1 MALPVDNQESLLQ
14 ELDFNRILGAPLSA
28 CVNAQEEA
36 AQATLQYLNEVVF
49 TQAGDDDSSL
59 EPVTVSFYFESAGQ
73 VHRIVMPLLLIVPVP
88 YLQIDRVDLT
98 FQATV
103 TESHMNHD
111 TRKLSLKAKY
121 SAPGDSAEVS
131 KETKAEYMNKRCI
144 DINLSV
150 TSADMPMG
158 ISKLLEIFNNQ
169 LVEVK
174 PDEPEVLP
182 EPTPAEK
189 PKPAELPTENKP
201 ATPPASNEEKHEP
214 PAPQPTTSTTPKSD
228 KEEKKEEQKP
238 EEPKTEEVKQ
248 PEMKYNI
255 LLLGKITNAQKSD
268 ILNIVS
274 RYCRSS
280 YKLSPSALNN
290 ILKAKKHTIPVED
303 TPENVKTIIDALKQ
317 KKIAAS
323 AIEV

>member
-73 VHRIVMPLLLIVPVP
+73 VHRIVLPLLLIVPVP

-103 TESHMNHD
+103 TESRMNHD

-189 PKPAELPTENKP
+189 PKPTEQPTENKP
-201 ATPPASNEEKHEP
+201 A
-214 PAPQPTTSTTPKSD
+214 APTTPKPE

-290 ILKAKKHTIPVED
+290 IMKAKKHTIPVED
-303 TPENVKTIIDALKQ
+303 TQENVKTIIDALKQ

-323 AIEV
+323 AVEV

>member
-14 ELDFNRILGAPLSA
+14 EIDFNRILGAPLSA

-103 TESHMNHD
+103 TESRMNHD

-189 PKPAELPTENKP
+189 PKPAEQPTEKKP
-201 ATPPASNEEKHEP
+201 A
-214 PAPQPTTSTTPKSD
+214 TSTTPKPE

-238 EEPKTEEVKQ
+238 EESKTEEVKQ

-303 TPENVKTIIDALKQ
+303 TQENVKTIIDALKQ

>member
-103 TESHMNHD
+103 TESRMNHD

-182 EPTPAEK
+182 EPTPTEK
-189 PKPAELPTENKP
+189 PKPAEQPTENK
-201 ATPPASNEEKHEP
+201 
-214 PAPQPTTSTTPKSD
+214 PTTSTTPKPE

-274 RYCRSS
+274 KYCRSG

-290 ILKAKKHTIPVED
+290 ILKAKKHTLPVED
-303 TPENVKTIIDALKQ
+303 TQENVKTIIDALKQ

-323 AIEV
+323 AVEV

>member
-103 TESHMNHD
+103 TESRMNHD

-189 PKPAELPTENKP
+189 PKPTEQPTENKP
-201 ATPPASNEEKHEP
+201 ATP
-214 PAPQPTTSTTPKSD
+214 TTPKPE

-280 YKLSPSALNN
+280 YNLSPSALNN

-303 TPENVKTIIDALKQ
+303 TLENVKTIIDALKQ

-323 AIEV
+323 AVEV

>member
-189 PKPAELPTENKP
+189 PKPAEQPTEKKP
-201 ATPPASNEEKHEP
+201 A
-214 PAPQPTTSTTPKSD
+214 TSTTPKPE

-255 LLLGKITNAQKSD
+255 LLLGKITNTQKSD

-303 TPENVKTIIDALKQ
+303 TQENVKTIIDALKQ

-323 AIEV
+323 AVEV

>member
-103 TESHMNHD
+103 TESRMNHD

-189 PKPAELPTENKP
+189 LKPAEQPTEKKP
-201 ATPPASNEEKHEP
+201 A
-214 PAPQPTTSTTPKSD
+214 TSTTPKPE

-303 TPENVKTIIDALKQ
+303 TQENVKTIIDALKQ

>member
-174 PDEPEVLP
+174 PDEPEVQP

-189 PKPAELPTENKP
+189 PKPAEQPTENKP
-201 ATPPASNEEKHEP
+201 ATP
-214 PAPQPTTSTTPKSD
+214 TTPKPE

-280 YKLSPSALNN
+280 YELSPSALNN
-290 ILKAKKHTIPVED
+290 IMKAKKHTIPVED
-303 TPENVKTIIDALKQ
+303 TQENVKTIIDALKQ

-323 AIEV
+323 AVEV

>member
-49 TQAGDDDSSL
+49 TQTGDDDSSL

-103 TESHMNHD
+103 TESRMNHD

-174 PDEPEVLP
+174 PDESEVLP

-189 PKPAELPTENKP
+189 PKPAEQPTEKKP
-201 ATPPASNEEKHEP
+201 A
-214 PAPQPTTSTTPKSD
+214 TSTTPKPD

-238 EEPKTEEVKQ
+238 EESKTEEVKQ

-303 TPENVKTIIDALKQ
+303 TQENVKTIIDALKQ

>member
-14 ELDFNRILGAPLSA
+14 EIDFNRILGAPLSA

-103 TESHMNHD
+103 TESRMNHD

-189 PKPAELPTENKP
+189 PKPTEQPTEKKP
-201 ATPPASNEEKHEP
+201 ATP
-214 PAPQPTTSTTPKSD
+214 TTPKPE

-303 TPENVKTIIDALKQ
+303 TQENVKTIIDALKQ

>member
-59 EPVTVSFYFESAGQ
+59 EPVTVSFYFESGGQ

-103 TESHMNHD
+103 TESRMNHD

-131 KETKAEYMNKRCI
+131 NETKAEYMNKRCI

-182 EPTPAEK
+182 EPTPTEK
-189 PKPAELPTENKP
+189 PKPAEQPTENKP
-201 ATPPASNEEKHEP
+201 AAPPASNEKKPEP
-214 PAPQPTTSTTPKSD
+214 SAPQPTVPETPKD
-228 KEEKKEEQKP
+228 EKEEPKP

-274 RYCRSS
+274 RYCRSG
-280 YKLSPSALNN
+280 YKLAPSALNN

-303 TPENVKTIIDALKQ
+303 TQENVKTIIDALKQ
-317 KKIAAS
+317 KKISAS
-323 AIEV
+323 AVEV

>member
-103 TESHMNHD
+103 TESRMNHD

-189 PKPAELPTENKP
+189 PKPTEQPTENKP
-201 ATPPASNEEKHEP
+201 ATP
-214 PAPQPTTSTTPKSD
+214 TTPKPE

-290 ILKAKKHTIPVED
+290 IMKAKKHTIPVED
-303 TPENVKTIIDALKQ
+303 TQENVKTIIDVLKQ

-323 AIEV
+323 AVEV

>member
-73 VHRIVMPLLLIVPVP
+73 VHRIVMPLLLIVPIP

-103 TESHMNHD
+103 TESRMNHD

-189 PKPAELPTENKP
+189 PKPAEQPTEKKP
-201 ATPPASNEEKHEP
+201 ATP
-214 PAPQPTTSTTPKSD
+214 TTPKPD

-238 EEPKTEEVKQ
+238 EESKTEEVKQ

-303 TPENVKTIIDALKQ
+303 TQENVKTIIDALKQ

>member
-189 PKPAELPTENKP
+189 PKPTEQPTENKP
-201 ATPPASNEEKHEP
+201 ATP
-214 PAPQPTTSTTPKSD
+214 TTHKPE

-303 TPENVKTIIDALKQ
+303 TLENVKTIIDALKQ

-323 AIEV
+323 AVEV

>member
-59 EPVTVSFYFESAGQ
+59 EPVTVSFYFESGGQ

-103 TESHMNHD
+103 TESRMNHD

-131 KETKAEYMNKRCI
+131 NETKAEYMNKRCI

-189 PKPAELPTENKP
+189 PKPAEQPTDKKP
-201 ATPPASNEEKHEP
+201 TAPPASNEKKPEP
-214 PAPQPTTSTTPKSD
+214 SAPHPTAPETPKD
-228 KEEKKEEQKP
+228 EKEEQKP

-274 RYCRSS
+274 KYCRSG
-280 YKLSPSALNN
+280 YKLAPSALNN

-303 TPENVKTIIDALKQ
+303 TQENVKTIIDALKQ
-317 KKIAAS
+317 KKISAS
-323 AIEV
+323 AVEV

>member
-49 TQAGDDDSSL
+49 TLAGDDDSSL
-59 EPVTVSFYFESAGQ
+59 EPVTVSFYFESGGQ

-103 TESHMNHD
+103 TESRMNHD

-131 KETKAEYMNKRCI
+131 NETKAEYMNKRCI

-189 PKPAELPTENKP
+189 PKPPT
-201 ATPPASNEEKHEP
+201 
-214 PAPQPTTSTTPKSD
+214 PQPAAPETPND
-228 KEEKKEEQKP
+228 EKEEQKP
-238 EEPKTEEVKQ
+238 EEPKIEEVKQ

-268 ILNIVS
+268 ILNVVS
-274 RYCRSS
+274 KYCRSG

-303 TPENVKTIIDALKQ
+303 TQENVKTIIDALKQ

-323 AIEV
+323 AVKV

>member
-59 EPVTVSFYFESAGQ
+59 EPVTVSFYFESGGQ

-103 TESHMNHD
+103 TESRMNHD

-131 KETKAEYMNKRCI
+131 NETKAEYMNKRCI

-189 PKPAELPTENKP
+189 PKPAEQPTDKKP
-201 ATPPASNEEKHEP
+201 TAPPASNEKKPEP
-214 PAPQPTTSTTPKSD
+214 SAPHPTAPETPKPE
-228 KEEKKEEQKP
+228 KEEPKP

-274 RYCRSS
+274 KYCRSG
-280 YKLSPSALNN
+280 YKLAPSALNN

-303 TPENVKTIIDALKQ
+303 TQENVKTIIDALKQ
-317 KKIAAS
+317 KKISAS
-323 AIEV
+323 AVEV

>member
-103 TESHMNHD
+103 TESRMNHD

-131 KETKAEYMNKRCI
+131 NETKAEYMNKRCI

-182 EPTPAEK
+182 EPTPTEK
-189 PKPAELPTENKP
+189 PKPEGQPTDKKP
-201 ATPPASNEEKHEP
+201 TAPPASNEKKPEP
-214 PAPQPTTSTTPKSD
+214 SAPHPTAPETPKPE
-228 KEEKKEEQKP
+228 KEEPKP

-274 RYCRSS
+274 KYCRSG
-280 YKLSPSALNN
+280 YKLAPSALNN

-303 TPENVKTIIDALKQ
+303 TQENVKAIIDALKQ
-317 KKIAAS
+317 KKISAS
-323 AIEV
+323 AVEV

>member
-49 TQAGDDDSSL
+49 TQTGDDDSSL

-73 VHRIVMPLLLIVPVP
+73 VHCIVMPLLLIVPVP

-103 TESHMNHD
+103 TESRMNHD

-189 PKPAELPTENKP
+189 PKPAEQPTENKP
-201 ATPPASNEEKHEP
+201 TTP
-214 PAPQPTTSTTPKSD
+214 TTPKPE

-290 ILKAKKHTIPVED
+290 IMKAKKHTIPVED
-303 TPENVKTIIDALKQ
+303 TQENVKTIIDALKQ

-323 AIEV
+323 AVEV

>member
-73 VHRIVMPLLLIVPVP
+73 VHRIFMPLLLIVPVP

-103 TESHMNHD
+103 TESRMNHD

-189 PKPAELPTENKP
+189 PKPAEQPTEKKP
-201 ATPPASNEEKHEP
+201 ATP
-214 PAPQPTTSTTPKSD
+214 TTPKPE

-238 EEPKTEEVKQ
+238 EELKTEEVKQ

-303 TPENVKTIIDALKQ
+303 TQENVKTIIDALKQ

-323 AIEV
+323 AVEV

>member
-59 EPVTVSFYFESAGQ
+59 EPVTVSFYFESGGQ

-103 TESHMNHD
+103 TESRMNHD

-131 KETKAEYMNKRCI
+131 NETKAEYMNKRCI

-189 PKPAELPTENKP
+189 PKPAEQPTENKP
-201 ATPPASNEEKHEP
+201 AAPPASNEKKPESS
-214 PAPQPTTSTTPKSD
+214 APQPTAPETPKD
-228 KEEKKEEQKP
+228 EKEEQKP

-248 PEMKYNI
+248 PETKYNI

-274 RYCRSS
+274 KYCRSG

-303 TPENVKTIIDALKQ
+303 TQENVKTIIDALKQ
-317 KKIAAS
+317 KKISAS
-323 AIEV
+323 AVEV

>member
-14 ELDFNRILGAPLSA
+14 EIDFNRILGAPLSA

-189 PKPAELPTENKP
+189 PKPAEQPTEKKP
-201 ATPPASNEEKHEP
+201 A
-214 PAPQPTTSTTPKSD
+214 TSTTPKPD

-238 EEPKTEEVKQ
+238 EESKTEEVKQ

-303 TPENVKTIIDALKQ
+303 TQENVKTIIDALKQ

-323 AIEV
+323 AVEV

>member
-49 TQAGDDDSSL
+49 TQTGDDDSSL

-103 TESHMNHD
+103 TESRMNHD

-189 PKPAELPTENKP
+189 PKPTEQPTENK
-201 ATPPASNEEKHEP
+201 
-214 PAPQPTTSTTPKSD
+214 PTTSTTPKPE

-303 TPENVKTIIDALKQ
+303 TQENVKTIIDALKQ

-323 AIEV
+323 AVEV

>member
-189 PKPAELPTENKP
+189 PKPTEQPTENK
-201 ATPPASNEEKHEP
+201 
-214 PAPQPTTSTTPKSD
+214 PTTSTTPKPE

-303 TPENVKTIIDALKQ
+303 TQENVKTIIDALKQ

-323 AIEV
+323 AVEV

>member
-49 TQAGDDDSSL
+49 TQTGDDDSSL

-103 TESHMNHD
+103 TESRMNHD

-189 PKPAELPTENKP
+189 PKPTEQPTENKP
-201 ATPPASNEEKHEP
+201 ATP
-214 PAPQPTTSTTPKSD
+214 TTPKPE

-290 ILKAKKHTIPVED
+290 IMKAKKHTIPIED
-303 TPENVKTIIDALKQ
+303 TQENVKTIIDALKQ

-323 AIEV
+323 AVEV

>member
-59 EPVTVSFYFESAGQ
+59 EPVTVSFYFESGGQ

-103 TESHMNHD
+103 TESRMNHD

-131 KETKAEYMNKRCI
+131 NETKAEYMNKRCI

-182 EPTPAEK
+182 EPTPTEK
-189 PKPAELPTENKP
+189 PKPAEQPTENKP
-201 ATPPASNEEKHEP
+201 AAPPASNEKKPEP
-214 PAPQPTTSTTPKSD
+214 SAPHPTAPETPKPE
-228 KEEKKEEQKP
+228 KEEPKP

-274 RYCRSS
+274 KYCRSG
-280 YKLSPSALNN
+280 YKLAPSALNN

-303 TPENVKTIIDALKQ
+303 TQENVKTIIDALKQ
-317 KKIAAS
+317 KKISAS
-323 AIEV
+323 AVEV

>member
-103 TESHMNHD
+103 TESRMNHD

-174 PDEPEVLP
+174 PDKPEVLP

-189 PKPAELPTENKP
+189 PKPAEQPTEKKP
-201 ATPPASNEEKHEP
+201 A
-214 PAPQPTTSTTPKSD
+214 TSTTPKPD

-238 EEPKTEEVKQ
+238 EESKTEEVKQ

-255 LLLGKITNAQKSD
+255 LLLGKITNTQKSD

-303 TPENVKTIIDALKQ
+303 TQENVKTIIDALKQ

>member
-1 MALPVDNQESLLQ
+1 MALPVDTQESLLQ

-103 TESHMNHD
+103 TESRMNHD

-131 KETKAEYMNKRCI
+131 NETKAEYMNKRCI

-189 PKPAELPTENKP
+189 PKPAEQPTENKP
-201 ATPPASNEEKHEP
+201 ATP
-214 PAPQPTTSTTPKSD
+214 TTPNPE
-228 KEEKKEEQKP
+228 KEKKKEEQKP

-290 ILKAKKHTIPVED
+290 IMKAKKHTIPVED
-303 TPENVKTIIDALKQ
+303 TQENVKTIIDALKQ

-323 AIEV
+323 AVEV

>member
-14 ELDFNRILGAPLSA
+14 EIDFNRILGAPLSA

-103 TESHMNHD
+103 TESRMNHD

-189 PKPAELPTENKP
+189 PKPAEQPTEKKP
-201 ATPPASNEEKHEP
+201 A
-214 PAPQPTTSTTPKSD
+214 TSTTPKPD

-238 EEPKTEEVKQ
+238 EESKTEEVKQ

-303 TPENVKTIIDALKQ
+303 TQENVKTIIDALKQ

>member
-103 TESHMNHD
+103 TESRMNHD

-189 PKPAELPTENKP
+189 PKPAEQPTENKP
-201 ATPPASNEEKHEP
+201 AT
-214 PAPQPTTSTTPKSD
+214 STTPKPE

-238 EEPKTEEVKQ
+238 EEPKIEDVMQ

-303 TPENVKTIIDALKQ
+303 TLENVKTIIDALKQ

-323 AIEV
+323 AVEV

>member
-103 TESHMNHD
+103 TESRMNHD

-189 PKPAELPTENKP
+189 PKPTEQPTENKP
-201 ATPPASNEEKHEP
+201 AT
-214 PAPQPTTSTTPKSD
+214 STTPKPE

-255 LLLGKITNAQKSD
+255 LLQGKITNAQKSD

-303 TPENVKTIIDALKQ
+303 TQENVKTIIDALKQ

-323 AIEV
+323 AVEV

>member
-1 MALPVDNQESLLQ
+1 MALPVDTQESLLQ

-189 PKPAELPTENKP
+189 PKPAEQPTENKP
-201 ATPPASNEEKHEP
+201 ATP
-214 PAPQPTTSTTPKSD
+214 TTPNPE

-290 ILKAKKHTIPVED
+290 IMKAKKHTIPVED
-303 TPENVKTIIDALKQ
+303 TQENVKTIIDALKQ

-323 AIEV
+323 AVEV

>member
-59 EPVTVSFYFESAGQ
+59 EPVTVSFYFESGGQ

-103 TESHMNHD
+103 TESRMNHD

-131 KETKAEYMNKRCI
+131 NETKAEYMNKRCI

-174 PDEPEVLP
+174 PDELEVLP

-189 PKPAELPTENKP
+189 PKPAEQPTENKP
-201 ATPPASNEEKHEP
+201 AAPPASNEKKPESS
-214 PAPQPTTSTTPKSD
+214 APHPTAPETPKD
-228 KEEKKEEQKP
+228 EK

-303 TPENVKTIIDALKQ
+303 TQENVKTIIDALKQ
-317 KKIAAS
+317 KKISAS
-323 AIEV
+323 AVEV

>member
-103 TESHMNHD
+103 TESRMNHD

-189 PKPAELPTENKP
+189 PKPAEQPTENKP
-201 ATPPASNEEKHEP
+201 ATP
-214 PAPQPTTSTTPKSD
+214 TTPKPE
-228 KEEKKEEQKP
+228 KEEKNEEQKP

-303 TPENVKTIIDALKQ
+303 TQENVKTIIDALKQ

-323 AIEV
+323 AVEV

>member
-103 TESHMNHD
+103 TESRMNHD

-182 EPTPAEK
+182 EPTPTEK
-189 PKPAELPTENKP
+189 PKPAEQPTENKP
-201 ATPPASNEEKHEP
+201 ATP
-214 PAPQPTTSTTPKSD
+214 TTPKPE

-303 TPENVKTIIDALKQ
+303 TLENVKTIIDALKQ

-323 AIEV
+323 AVEV

>member
-49 TQAGDDDSSL
+49 TQTGDDDSSL

-103 TESHMNHD
+103 TESRMNHD

-189 PKPAELPTENKP
+189 PKPAEQPTENKP
-201 ATPPASNEEKHEP
+201 ATP
-214 PAPQPTTSTTPKSD
+214 TTPKPE

-290 ILKAKKHTIPVED
+290 IMKAKKHTIPVED
-303 TPENVKTIIDALKQ
+303 TQENVKTIIDALKQ

-323 AIEV
+323 AVEV

>member
-103 TESHMNHD
+103 TESRMNHD

-189 PKPAELPTENKP
+189 PKPTEQPTENKA
-201 ATPPASNEEKHEP
+201 ATP
-214 PAPQPTTSTTPKSD
+214 TTPKPE

-290 ILKAKKHTIPVED
+290 IMKAKKHTIPVED
-303 TPENVKTIIDALKQ
+303 TQENVKTIIDALKQ

-323 AIEV
+323 AVEV

>member
-189 PKPAELPTENKP
+189 PKPAEQPTEKKP
-201 ATPPASNEEKHEP
+201 A
-214 PAPQPTTSTTPKSD
+214 TSTTPKPE

-248 PEMKYNI
+248 LEMKYNI

-303 TPENVKTIIDALKQ
+303 TQENVKTIIDALKQ

-323 AIEV
+323 AVEV

>member
-59 EPVTVSFYFESAGQ
+59 EPVTVSFYFESGGQ

-103 TESHMNHD
+103 TESRMNHD

-131 KETKAEYMNKRCI
+131 NETKAEYMNKRCI

-182 EPTPAEK
+182 EPTPTEK
-189 PKPAELPTENKP
+189 PKPAEQPTENKP
-201 ATPPASNEEKHEP
+201 AVPPASNEKKPEP
-214 PAPQPTTSTTPKSD
+214 SAQQPTAPETPKPE
-228 KEEKKEEQKP
+228 KEEPKT

-248 PEMKYNI
+248 PETKYNI

-274 RYCRSS
+274 KYCRSG

-303 TPENVKTIIDALKQ
+303 TQENVKTIIDALKQ
-317 KKIAAS
+317 KKISAS
-323 AIEV
+323 AVEV

>member
-131 KETKAEYMNKRCI
+131 KETKAGYMNKRCI

-189 PKPAELPTENKP
+189 PKPAEQPTEKKP
-201 ATPPASNEEKHEP
+201 ATP
-214 PAPQPTTSTTPKSD
+214 TTPKPD

-238 EEPKTEEVKQ
+238 EESKTEEVKQ

>member
-103 TESHMNHD
+103 TESRMNHD

-189 PKPAELPTENKP
+189 PKPAEQPTEKKP
-201 ATPPASNEEKHEP
+201 A
-214 PAPQPTTSTTPKSD
+214 TSTTPKPD

-255 LLLGKITNAQKSD
+255 LLLGKITNTQKSD

-303 TPENVKTIIDALKQ
+303 TQENVKTIIDALKQ

-323 AIEV
+323 AVEV